1 MIAIVVGVI
10 VAAVVVIALLVRYCA
25 TRKTRATIGIDENA
39 PTVTSTNPVAMGA
52 ISTAPAQPI
61 TSPVAVVP
69 SVSAP
74 PPDTNLQ
81 SGTVTLD
88 DFLTRASLME
98 FKGAFVYATHCLCDC
113 ACS

>member
-1 MIAIVVGVI
+1 MTAIVVGVI
-10 VAAVVVIALLVRYCA
+10 VAAVVVIALLVS
-25 TRKTRATIGIDENA
+25 KTRRATVGIDENA

-74 PPDTNLQ
+74 PPDTSLQ